1 VGRKTKS
8 PERGSKGKAPEH
20 GSKGKAPEREHAQM
34 SIHRV
39 RNLDFIAWCRRHN
52 VGRGLLPMPD
62 YIVEGVKETALLAKD
77 RSGATARRSMGS
89 LRLSLFS
96 GCVGGMPLPG

>member
-1 VGRKTKS
+1 MSRKAKPPSVSQKAKPPSMGQKTKPPS
-8 PERGSKGKAPEH
+8 VGKAPERGSKGKAPEH
-20 GSKGKAPEREHAQM
+20 GSKGKAPKREHAQM

-52 VGRGLLPMPD
+52 VGRGLLRTPD

-77 RSGATARRSMGS
+77 RSG
-89 LRLSLFS
+89 
-96 GCVGGMPLPG
+96 